1 MKRKSLALLMAA
13 ITVFSAVGCGSK
25 DAAADTT
32 TAEPAAEE
40 TTEASDDAAAADTA
54 SDADGF
60 YAGKTVE
67 MIVPWAAGGGADTAC
82 RLICSYM
89 EKELG
94 CTIVINNVTGGG
106 GSIGLA
112 QLTTANPDGLTYAYF
127 ANTDSNG
134 DIMLEGVPY
143 TAEDFAPVC
152 KFAADPHIIL
162 ASNASNIIS
171 TQIGDMTITGAISL
185 RNRLRGKGAYGRT
198 GLFEKN
204 LEEEMEQELARY
216 EKRCANQNELLSDRA
231 AEMRLSILG
240 KDNKGKQDQFLD
252 VVEAFLKENT
262 VELVDPLHIK
272 KCSEANAARRDELLT
287 ELDTKIK
294 VSNATVFVEIEE

>member
-1 MKRKSLALLMAA
+1 MIRENDK
-13 ITVFSAVGCGSK
+13 
-25 DAAADTT
+25 
-32 TAEPAAEE
+32 
-40 TTEASDDAAAADTA
+40 
-54 SDADGF
+54 
-60 YAGKTVE
+60 KT
-67 MIVPWAAGGGADTAC
+67 
-82 RLICSYM
+82 YK
-89 EKELG
+89 KELEEEAFI
-94 CTIVINNVTGGG
+94 TETKELYERIQARIKRY
-106 GSIGLA
+106 
-112 QLTTANPDGLTYAYF
+112 YAIEK
-127 ANTDSNG
+127 G
-134 DIMLEGVPY
+134 
-143 TAEDFAPVC
+143 
-152 KFAADPHIIL
+152 IL

-262 VELVDPLHIK
+262 DPLHIK

>member
-1 MKRKSLALLMAA
+1 
-13 ITVFSAVGCGSK
+13 
-25 DAAADTT
+25 
-32 TAEPAAEE
+32 
-40 TTEASDDAAAADTA
+40 
-54 SDADGF
+54 
-60 YAGKTVE
+60 
-67 MIVPWAAGGGADTAC
+67 
-82 RLICSYM
+82 
-89 EKELG
+89 
-94 CTIVINNVTGGG
+94 
-106 GSIGLA
+106 
-112 QLTTANPDGLTYAYF
+112 
-127 ANTDSNG
+127 
-134 DIMLEGVPY
+134 
-143 TAEDFAPVC
+143 
-152 KFAADPHIIL
+152 
-162 ASNASNIIS
+162 
-171 TQIGDMTITGAISL
+171 MTITGAISL

-252 VVEAFLKENT
+252 VAEAFLKENT

>member
-1 MKRKSLALLMAA
+1 MSEKMLLTQALDERDSLKEEIRKLIENTSSCFVDV
-13 ITVFSAVGCGSK
+13 IRENDK
-25 DAAADTT
+25 
-32 TAEPAAEE
+32 
-40 TTEASDDAAAADTA
+40 
-54 SDADGF
+54 
-60 YAGKTVE
+60 KT
-67 MIVPWAAGGGADTAC
+67 
-82 RLICSYM
+82 YK
-89 EKELG
+89 KELEEEAFI
-94 CTIVINNVTGGG
+94 TETKELYERIQARIKRY
-106 GSIGLA
+106 
-112 QLTTANPDGLTYAYF
+112 YAIEK
-127 ANTDSNG
+127 G
-134 DIMLEGVPY
+134 
-143 TAEDFAPVC
+143 
-152 KFAADPHIIL
+152 IL

-252 VVEAFLKENT
+252 VAEAFLKENT

-287 ELDTKIK
+287 ELDSKIK

>member
-1 MKRKSLALLMAA
+1 MQLHTLKFKAHREVTTVSEKMLLTQALDERDSLKEEIRKLIENTSSCFVDV
-13 ITVFSAVGCGSK
+13 IRENDK
-25 DAAADTT
+25 
-32 TAEPAAEE
+32 
-40 TTEASDDAAAADTA
+40 
-54 SDADGF
+54 
-60 YAGKTVE
+60 KT
-67 MIVPWAAGGGADTAC
+67 
-82 RLICSYM
+82 YK
-89 EKELG
+89 KELEEEAFI
-94 CTIVINNVTGGG
+94 TETKELYERIQARIKRY
-106 GSIGLA
+106 
-112 QLTTANPDGLTYAYF
+112 YAIEK
-127 ANTDSNG
+127 G
-134 DIMLEGVPY
+134 
-143 TAEDFAPVC
+143 
-152 KFAADPHIIL
+152 IL

-231 AEMRLSILG
+231 AKMRLSILG